1 MSKKTTPATVLVA
14 HKANPSAKQLA
25 ALWQKAKSSAG
36 KAKHLADAKTRTRAK
51 FATLAKAMEANDHAM
66 IAAFASSHADRVTLV
81 KARKAAAEPAKA
93 PTKAKAKSRKA
104 GAKAPAKAPAGYPD
118 IATAALAYAA
128 LAKAGAADTPA
139 AAEALAF
146 MTRA

>member
-1 MSKKTTPATVLVA
+1 MSKKTTPAPVIVA
-14 HKANPSAKQLA
+14 PARLSAKQLA
-25 ALWQKAKSSAG
+25 AAWQKAKTAAG
-36 KAKHLADAKTRTRAK
+36 RAKHLADAKTRTRAK
-51 FATLAKAMEANDHAM
+51 FATLAKAMEANDRAM
-66 IAAFASSHADRVTLV
+66 IAAFASCHADRVTLV

-93 PTKAKAKSRKA
+93 PAKAKSRKAKA

>member
-1 MSKKTTPATVLVA
+1 MSKKTTPAPVIVA
-14 HKANPSAKQLA
+14 PARLSAKQLA
-25 ALWQKAKSSAG
+25 AAWNQAKSPAG

-66 IAAFASSHADRVTLV
+66 VAAFASSHGDRVTLV

-93 PTKAKAKSRKA
+93 PAKAKSRK

>member
-1 MSKKTTPATVLVA
+1 MSKKTTTPAPVIVA
-14 HKANPSAKQLA
+14 PARLSAKQLA
-25 ALWQKAKSSAG
+25 AAWKQAKSSAG

-66 IAAFASSHADRVTLV
+66 VAAFASSHGDRVTLV

-93 PTKAKAKSRKA
+93 PAKAKSRK
-104 GAKAPAKAPAGYPD
+104 GAKAPASYGD
-118 IATAALAYAA
+118 VATAALAYAA
-128 LAKAGAADTPA
+128 LCKAGAADTPA

-146 MTRA
+146 ITRA

>member
-1 MSKKTTPATVLVA
+1 MSKKTTPAPVLVA

-66 IAAFASSHADRVTLV
+66 VAAFASSHADRVTLV

-93 PTKAKAKSRKA
+93 PTKAKSR
-104 GAKAPAKAPAGYPD
+104 KAPAKAPAGYPD

>member
-1 MSKKTTPATVLVA
+1 MSKKTTTPAPVTLTSG
-14 HKANPSAKQLA
+14 NPSAKQLA
-25 ALWQKAKSSAG
+25 ALWLKAKSSAG

-66 IAAFASSHADRVTLV
+66 VKAFASSHGDRVALV

-93 PTKAKAKSRKA
+93 PTKAKSRKA
-104 GAKAPAKAPAGYPD
+104 GAKAPASYGD
-118 IATAALAYAA
+118 VATAALAYAA
-128 LAKAGAADTPA
+128 LCKAGAADTPA

-146 MTRA
+146 ITRA

>member
-93 PTKAKAKSRKA
+93 PAKAKSRKA

>member
-1 MSKKTTPATVLVA
+1 MSKKTTPAPAIVA
-14 HKANPSAKQLA
+14 PARLSAKQLA
-25 ALWQKAKSSAG
+25 AAWNQAKTAAG

-66 IAAFASSHADRVTLV
+66 VKAFASSHGDRVALV

-93 PTKAKAKSRKA
+93 PTKAKSRKA

-118 IATAALAYAA
+118 IATAALAYAG
-128 LAKAGAADTPA
+128 LCKAGAADTPA

-146 MTRA
+146 ITRA

>member
-1 MSKKTTPATVLVA
+1 MSKKPTHALVT

-93 PTKAKAKSRKA
+93 PAKAKSRKA

>member
-93 PTKAKAKSRKA
+93 PAKAKSRKA

-118 IATAALAYAA
+118 VATAALAYAG
-128 LAKAGAADTPA
+128 LCKAGAADTPA

-146 MTRA
+146 ITRA

>member
-1 MSKKTTPATVLVA
+1 MSKKTLAPVIVAPARL
-14 HKANPSAKQLA
+14 SAKQLA
-25 ALWQKAKSSAG
+25 AAWNQAKSPAG

-66 IAAFASSHADRVTLV
+66 VAAFASSHGDRVTLV

-146 MTRA
+146 LTRA

>member
-1 MSKKTTPATVLVA
+1 MSKKTTPAPVVVA
-14 HKANPSAKQLA
+14 PARLSAKQLA
-25 ALWQKAKSSAG
+25 AAWQKAKTAAG

-66 IAAFASSHADRVTLV
+66 IAAFASCHADRVTLV

-93 PTKAKAKSRKA
+93 PTKAKSRKA

>member
-1 MSKKTTPATVLVA
+1 MSKKTTPAPVIVA
-14 HKANPSAKQLA
+14 PARLSAKQLA
-25 ALWQKAKSSAG
+25 AAWQKAKTAAG
-36 KAKHLADAKTRTRAK
+36 RAKHLADAKTRTRAK
-51 FATLAKAMEANDHAM
+51 FATLAKAMEANDRAM
-66 IAAFASSHADRVTLV
+66 IAAFASCHADRVTLV

-93 PTKAKAKSRKA
+93 PAKAKSRKA

-118 IATAALAYAA
+118 VATAALAYAA

>member
-66 IAAFASSHADRVTLV
+66 VAAFASSHADRVTLV

-93 PTKAKAKSRKA
+93 PTKAKSR
-104 GAKAPAKAPAGYPD
+104 KAPAKAPAGYPD